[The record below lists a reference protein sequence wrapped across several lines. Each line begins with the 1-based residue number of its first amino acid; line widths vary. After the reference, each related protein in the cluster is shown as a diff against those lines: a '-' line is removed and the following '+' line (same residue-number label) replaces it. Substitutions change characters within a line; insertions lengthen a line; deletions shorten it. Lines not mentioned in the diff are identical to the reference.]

1 MECSGTYISGLFHL
15 KYIYLLAAVLAVR
28 RLFIYYRLSVEALL
42 MDGHL
47 QDAGLL
53 LQAWPRLAAAA

>member
-53 LQAWPRLAAAA
+53 LQAWPRLAAGA